1 MVLITLIVQEQPLVG
16 TNAFWMTRPIP
27 PRALL
32 AAKVVLV
39 SATMVLAPVLAEVV
53 LMIVYDV
60 PAGEI
65 AAVAAQSA
73 VFWALWGVIVMA
85 FAALT
90 PNMARFAL
98 AVSGVI
104 VSIIVSIVI
113 ITSIL
118 IDRAK

>member
-1 MVLITLIVQEQPLVG
+1 
-16 TNAFWMTRPIP
+16 
-27 PRALL
+27 
-32 AAKVVLV
+32 
-39 SATMVLAPVLAEVV
+39 MVLAPVLAEIV

-73 VFWALWGVIVMA
+73 LFWAFWLGIVMV

-104 VSIIVSIVI
+104 LASSCR
-113 ITSIL
+113 S
-118 IDRAK
+118 